1 MSRSTA
7 TGSRGS
13 FHGTEPVRLIDAE
26 QTAALLPWR
35 PLADAVMRA
44 AVERAEGRLQ
54 APLRSSFAL
63 SGDDRLLLMPASDAH
78 YASVKLVTVNHGNP
92 ALGRERVQGEV
103 LLMDRATGERLAM
116 FDGVTL
122 TARRTAAVSLAAAL
136 GLQVP
141 AGERLLIVGAG
152 AQALAHAQAFAAVL
166 APAWIGI
173 AARSRAAADG
183 LVATLAAHGVKAHP
197 IDDIGAEIGRCSLI
211 VTATTSRSPVIP
223 DALRPGVRVF
233 AVGAFTPAM
242 CELPAALV
250 RRAALIVDDLDGAKE
265 EAGDLIQAG
274 VDWSTVR
281 GLAQAAELTG
291 AGERPVVFK
300 SVGSAA
306 WDLAAARMAWDRLS
320 AC

>member
-1 MSRSTA
+1 MRQ
-7 TGSRGS
+7 
-13 FHGTEPVRLIDAE
+13 IDAA

-44 AVERAEGRLQ
+44 AIERDEGRLQ
-54 APLRSSFAL
+54 APVRSSFAL
-63 SGDDRLLLMPASDAH
+63 SGDDRLLLMPASDQH

-116 FDGVTL
+116 FDGVTV

-136 GLQVP
+136 ALKVP

-152 AQALAHAQAFAAVL
+152 AQALAHGLAFDAVL
-166 APAWIGI
+166 APAWIGV
-173 AARSRAAADG
+173 AARSRVSADG
-183 LVATLAAHGVKAHP
+183 LVAALAAQGVTAHP
-197 IDDIGAEIGRCSLI
+197 VDDIGAEIGRCGLI
-211 VTATTSRSPVIP
+211 VTATTSRSAVIP
-223 DALRPGVRVF
+223 DALRPGARVF

-250 RRAALIVDDLDGAKE
+250 RRAALVVDDLDGAKE

-274 VDWSTVR
+274 VDWSKVR
-281 GLAQAAELTG
+281 GLAQAAELAG
-291 AGERPVVFK
+291 AGDAPVVFK

-306 WDLAAARMAWDRLS
+306 WDLAAARFAWDRLS